1 MSRWLEGSERRST
14 VWNVPPNKASYPA
27 VVKRYWVE
35 YASAKKHMREDWFDT
50 RAKLSEFNETS
61 DATLKAAESPAADG
75 GEMPADVLE
84 AFREARENTIRLLNE
99 TAELTAEDVIVDD
112 VEEMRVTLTRFE
124 KVCTTFLLTRILEYF
139 KMALLMRAMLRLQ
152 LACSTT

>member
-1 MSRWLEGSERRST
+1 
-14 VWNVPPNKASYPA
+14 
-27 VVKRYWVE
+27 
-35 YASAKKHMREDWFDT
+35 MREDWFDT

-112 VEEMRVTLTRFE
+112 VEEMRVTLYVLPF
-124 KVCTTFLLTRILEYF
+124 
-139 KMALLMRAMLRLQ
+139 
-152 LACSTT
+152 CSLVSWGISRWLC